1 MKEGSSAQPKIKY
14 VHGNQS
20 LLDDIKDLWE
30 ALNLYHCNRSE
41 HFKSHYQNMTFNK
54 RKSDLIKKTTGG
66 EMRVDI
72 AVDEATA
79 KPLGYII
86 SSVNA
91 EKIGEIE
98 SVYVDGPYRRMGVG
112 GKLITTVLAWME
124 QKGAVE
130 KIVEVS
136 YGNEVAWKFYGRFG
150 FLPRKTVL
158 KQVEI

>member
-1 MKEGSSAQPKIKY
+1 MKEGSSVKPKIKY
-14 VHGNQS
+14 INGNQS
-20 LLDDIKDLWE
+20 LLEDIKDLWE

-54 RKSDLIKKTTGG
+54 RKADLIKKAVGG
-66 EMRVDI
+66 EMLVDL
-72 AVDEATA
+72 AVDEATGR
-79 KPLGYII
+79 PVGYVIG
-86 SSVNA
+86 SLNA

-98 SVYVDGPYRRMGVG
+98 SVYVDEPYRRMGVG
-112 GKLITTVLAWME
+112 GKLIRTVLAWME
-124 QKGAVE
+124 QKGAME

-158 KQVEI
+158 KQVKN